1 MVEVEIESEK
11 QNKLLNRR
19 EMSLIVSH
27 QGEETPGREQLK
39 DRVSNLVNS
48 PKNTVIIDSINTMF
62 GREQSTVEAR
72 VYDDEESAVKY
83 ERKYQKERNK
93 IEG

>member
-11 QNKLLNRR
+11 ENKLLHRR
-19 EMSLIVSH
+19 ELTLIVSH

-39 DRVSNLVNS
+39 DRVSNLLNS

-62 GREQSTVEAR
+62 GKEQSNVVAR

>member
-11 QNKLLNRR
+11 ENKLLNRR
-19 EMSLIVSH
+19 ELTLIVSH
-27 QGEETPGREQLK
+27 QGEETPSRKQLK

-48 PKNTVIIDSINTMF
+48 SKDTVIVDSIKTMF
-62 GREQSTVEAR
+62 GKEQSTVEAR
-72 VYDDEESAVKY
+72 VYDDKESAVKY

-93 IEG
+93 IKG

>member
-11 QNKLLNRR
+11 ENKLLHRR
-19 EMSLIVSH
+19 ELNLIVSH

-62 GREQSTVEAR
+62 GKEQSNVEAR

>member
-11 QNKLLNRR
+11 ENKLLHRR
-19 EMSLIVSH
+19 ELNLIVSH

-62 GREQSTVEAR
+62 GKEQSNVEAR

-83 ERKYQKERNK
+83 ERKYQKDRNK

>member
-11 QNKLLNRR
+11 ENKLLHRR
-19 EMSLIVSH
+19 ELTLIVSH

-62 GREQSTVEAR
+62 GKEQSNVEAR

-83 ERKYQKERNK
+83 ERKYQKDRNK

>member
-11 QNKLLNRR
+11 ENKLLNRR
-19 EMSLIVSH
+19 ELTLIVSH
-27 QGEETPGREQLK
+27 QGEETPSRQMLK

-48 PKNTVIIDSINTMF
+48 PKNTVIVDSIKTMF
-62 GREQSTVEAR
+62 GKEQSTVEAR
-72 VYDDEESAVKY
+72 VYDDEESVVKY

>member
-11 QNKLLNRR
+11 ENKLLHRR
-19 EMSLIVSH
+19 ELTLIVSH

-48 PKNTVIIDSINTMF
+48 PKNTVIIDSIKTMF
-62 GREQSTVEAR
+62 GKEQSTVVAR
-72 VYDDEESAVKY
+72 VYDDKESALKY

>member
-11 QNKLLNRR
+11 ENKLLNRR
-19 EMSLIVSH
+19 ELTLIVSH

-62 GREQSTVEAR
+62 GKEQSTVEAR

-93 IEG
+93 IKG

>member
-11 QNKLLNRR
+11 ENKLLNRR
-19 EMSLIVSH
+19 ELTLIVSH
-27 QGEETPGREQLK
+27 QGESTPDRNQLK

-48 PKNTVIIDSINTMF
+48 PKNTVIIDSINTMY
-62 GREQSTVEAR
+62 GKEESKVEAR
-72 VYDDEESAVKY
+72 VYDDEESAIKY

>member
-11 QNKLLNRR
+11 ENKPMHRR
-19 EMSLIVSH
+19 EMTLIVSH
-27 QGEETPGREQLK
+27 QGEPTPTRQQLK

-48 PKNTVIIDSINTMF
+48 SKDQLIIDSINTKF
-62 GREQSTVEAR
+62 GKEESTVIAR
-72 VYDDEESAVKY
+72 VYDDEESAAKY